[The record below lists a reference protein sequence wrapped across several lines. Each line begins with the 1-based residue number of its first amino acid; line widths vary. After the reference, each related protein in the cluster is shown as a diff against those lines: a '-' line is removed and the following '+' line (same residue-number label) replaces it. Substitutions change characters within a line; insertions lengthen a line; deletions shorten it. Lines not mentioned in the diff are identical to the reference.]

1 MNEQRE
7 ASRPIRVLLVEDHPV
22 VAEGLSALLGDYD
35 DLVVAATASTVAE
48 VVIAVESATSDVA
61 VIDFHLPDGTGAD
74 AADLIRAR
82 FPATAIVFLSA
93 DDSDER
99 VLEAVEAGASNYL
112 VKSAGGDEIVTS
124 IRAAAAGE
132 ALIPAAA
139 ITRALA
145 GRRESAREGE
155 GDPGPDDRWP
165 RQQGG
170 GRAPPHQLRHGANAR
185 SLDPRQ
191 TGGELSSRGGRQ
203 GNSAGLPGLG
213 HGRSCSAVTS
223 GGPAI
228 SVSSAR

>member
-22 VAEGLSALLGDYD
+22 VAEGLSSLLGDYD
-35 DLVVAATASTVAE
+35 DLIVTATASTVAE
-48 VVIAVESATSDVA
+48 AVTAVESATSDVA

-99 VLEAVEAGASNYL
+99 VLEAVEAGASSYL
-112 VKSAGGDEIVTS
+112 VKSAGGDEIVAS

-132 ALIPAAA
+132 AQIPAAA

-145 GRRESAREGE
+145 GRRKSAREHSRLAGLLA
-155 GDPGPDDRWP
+155 DLTP
-165 RQQGG
+165 REKEILALMTDGLDN
-170 GRAPPHQLRHGANAR
+170 RAVAGFLHISYATVRTHVRSILAKLGAN
-185 SLDPRQ
+185 
-191 TGGELSSRGGRQ
+191 SRLEAVAKATQ
-203 GNSAGLPGLG
+203 LG
-213 HGRSCSAVTS
+213 FRG
-223 GGPAI
+223 
-228 SVSSAR
+228 

>member
-1 MNEQRE
+1 VNEQRE

-145 GRRESAREGE
+145 GRRESAREHSRLAGLLA
-155 GDPGPDDRWP
+155 DLTP
-165 RQQGG
+165 REKEILALMTDGLDN
-170 GRAPPHQLRHGANAR
+170 RAVAEFLHISYATVRTHVRSILAKLGAN
-185 SLDPRQ
+185 
-191 TGGELSSRGGRQ
+191 SRLEAVAKATQ
-203 GNSAGLPGLG
+203 LG
-213 HGRSCSAVTS
+213 FRG
-223 GGPAI
+223 
-228 SVSSAR
+228 

>member
-145 GRRESAREGE
+145 GRRESAREHSRLAGLLA
-155 GDPGPDDRWP
+155 DLTP
-165 RQQGG
+165 REKEILALMTDGLDN
-170 GRAPPHQLRHGANAR
+170 RAVAEFLHISYATVRTHVRSILAKLGAN
-185 SLDPRQ
+185 
-191 TGGELSSRGGRQ
+191 SRLEAVAKATQ
-203 GNSAGLPGLG
+203 LG
-213 HGRSCSAVTS
+213 FRG
-223 GGPAI
+223 
-228 SVSSAR
+228 

>member
-1 MNEQRE
+1 MNEPRE
-7 ASRPIRVLLVEDHPV
+7 ASHPIRVLLVEDHPV
-22 VAEGLSALLGDYD
+22 VAEGLSSLLGDYD
-35 DLVVAATASTVAE
+35 DLTVAATASTVAE
-48 VVIAVESATSDVA
+48 VVTAVESATSDVA

-99 VLEAVEAGASNYL
+99 VLEAVEAGASSYL

-145 GRRESAREGE
+145 GRRESAREHSRLAGLLA
-155 GDPGPDDRWP
+155 DLTP
-165 RQQGG
+165 REKEILALMTDGLDN
-170 GRAPPHQLRHGANAR
+170 RAVAEFLHISYATVRTHVRSILSKLGAN
-185 SLDPRQ
+185 
-191 TGGELSSRGGRQ
+191 SR
-203 GNSAGLPGLG
+203 LE
-213 HGRSCSAVTS
+213 AVAKATQR
-223 GGPAI
+223 GFRG
-228 SVSSAR
+228 